1 MIKFL
6 ELTLRNFLSYGNNTT
21 KLKLDFSK
29 PTLIVGKN
37 YDSIVNGQVDS
48 NGSGKSAILNAISFC
63 LYDKTISEIDK
74 GEVVNYIN
82 DKNMEISLTFKK
94 GETYYKIERYRKN
107 KGKGGD
113 GVRIFINEKDAKFT
127 AAHDR
132 TPDSVANTNLKIA
145 EILGIPFEIF
155 SRIVVFSATF
165 EPFLSLPGSH
175 ASKANQRDIIEELFG
190 LTELTTKAE
199 KLKMEIST
207 AKSLLNALMTKNDR
221 IVVERNRYTEQ
232 LDSTLAKK
240 IAWDGDQTISTK
252 TVKARLK
259 ALSVIDFDSI
269 ETLLND
275 IQDINTS
282 LVSKRNSLVLL
293 NKDLSSIT
301 ENNRACANWNVT
313 NESKIDKLE
322 YELLQLSEIDV
333 DHYIQIKNKVISLK
347 TELENC
353 KNEEKPLLKDQDSLS
368 KLIKALEEEIEH
380 LSGSKC
386 PYCSQTFVEAK
397 DKLVEKKEELN
408 DANDKLRATVRS
420 LTRLMNKRLEIETE
434 LRPLLDVD
442 MIDTDDVNQTIIRKK
457 SELETI
463 SKQSNPFTIKDSMRV
478 EGEIMDTTAQ
488 IDCLEANLKAKSTE
502 LQSFPVGDLGIS
514 GWTKDTLQRLSNEV
528 DKLVDKLEDYKT
540 AVNPFNSI
548 VAELQNTIDTK
559 LELPDTDKADKLS
572 SLLEH
577 QEFLL
582 KLLTKKD
589 SFVRKALLNK
599 NIPFLNTR
607 LAHYLEVIGMT
618 HKVVFNEEM
627 GVNISSFGT
636 KWSFSNLSTGQK
648 ARVNLA
654 LSFAFRDVLQARFS
668 KINFCILDECLDYGL
683 GNVGVQLAA
692 KMVKNIAISE
702 GLSMFVISH
711 KDEISNMFDSKLEV
725 ELREGFSNILKSDIV
740 STEETE

>member
-37 YDSIVNGQVDS
+37 YDSVVNGQIDS

-63 LYDKTISEIDK
+63 LYDKTISDIDK
-74 GEVVNYIN
+74 SEVVNYIN
-82 DKNMEISLTFKK
+82 DKNMEVSVVFENNGIF
-94 GETYYKIERYRKN
+94 YKVERYRKN

-113 GVRIFINEKDAKFT
+113 GVRIFINEKANSFNST
-127 AAHDR
+127 HDK
-132 TPDSVANTNLKIA
+132 TPDSVSNANAKIA

-165 EPFLSLPGSH
+165 EPFLSLPSSH

-190 LTELTTKAE
+190 LTELTVKAE
-199 KLKMEIST
+199 KLKTEISST
-207 AKSLLNALMTKNDR
+207 KAALNTLVTKNDR
-221 IVVERNRYTEQ
+221 ISAERNRYSEQ
-232 LDSTLAKK
+232 LSSTVAKRD
-240 IAWDGDQTISTK
+240 AWDTNQKAIIKDT
-252 TVKARLK
+252 KARLK
-259 ALSVIDFDSI
+259 SLSVINFDEI
-269 ETLLND
+269 EAVLND
-275 IQDINTS
+275 IQDAKTQLNNKKNE
-282 LVSKRNSLVLL
+282 VVLL
-293 NKDLSSIT
+293 KKDLSSIT
-301 ENNRACANWNVT
+301 ENNRSFNDWKVSNAA
-313 NESKIDKLE
+313 KIEKLE
-322 YELLQLSEIDV
+322 DDLYRLSEIDV
-333 DHYIQIKNKVISLK
+333 DHYIKIKNEITTLSA
-347 TELENC
+347 ELNECEN
-353 KNEEKPLLKDQDSLS
+353 ERKPLVKDRENLDA
-368 KLIKALEEEIEH
+368 LIKKLEEEVEH

-386 PYCSQTFVEAK
+386 PYCNQTFVEAK
-397 DKLVEKKEELN
+397 DKLSEIKEQLYN
-408 DANDKLRATVRS
+408 AKDKLNSVNGQITRLTNKRIQILDS
-420 LTRLMNKRLEIETE
+420 LT
-434 LRPLLDVD
+434 PLQKID
-442 MIDTDDVNQTIIRKK
+442 MVDTDDLSASIIRKK

-463 SKQSNPFTIKDSMRV
+463 STQVNPFTIKDSMAT
-478 EGEIMDTTAQ
+478 EGQIMDVMAE
-488 IDCLEANLKAKSTE
+488 IESLDLLVTE
-502 LQSFPVGDLGIS
+502 KEKGLLSFPYEQFDIN
-514 GWTKDTLQRLSNEV
+514 GWSKETLQKLSNEI
-528 DKLVDKLEDYKT
+528 DKLCDKMEDQKSAT
-540 AVNPFNSI
+540 NPFDSI
-548 VAELQNTIDTK
+548 VDEITNTINTK

-572 SLLEH
+572 ILLDH

-692 KMVKNIAISE
+692 KMVKNIAVSE

-725 ELREGFSNILKSDIV
+725 ELREGFTNIVKSDIA
-740 STEETE
+740 STVE